1 MPSRNADSGSSNSA
15 LSYLPNSSND
25 QAGSSTETLSEGK
38 LWLRQLI
45 DAIPQQ
51 IWSVSA
57 DGKLDF
63 SNARWREELGLTL
76 EEVQGDGWHRM
87 LHPEEKVRVLQGY
100 DESLSSGKPYE
111 VRHRHRMADGQY
123 RWFLCRAVPLRDEQG
138 HILRWFGSST
148 DIEDQQ
154 QAEEAL
160 RSSEQ
165 RWRGV
170 FDNSK
175 VGVALQDSSL
185 RYIEANAA
193 FEQMTGYPLEKLRGK
208 SCLEI
213 TYSEDRDR
221 YKAVIDDLLN
231 GKLDHFEI
239 EKRYV
244 RKDGQ
249 LVWARLDG
257 SLVDPGGSKLWV
269 VMAEDI
275 TERKRLSDAIQK
287 ERDHLRLL
295 LDLNHRF
302 VSKLDVREFFS
313 TLLDEVRRLTVW
325 KSAIIFLPEI
335 ESQQLRVYLSS
346 DNAYLREGF
355 TLPIDGSLQG
365 QVYRSG
371 KPVAFRIEELP
382 AICQVYR
389 TNPWIQEIA
398 RARNVHAGCSLAL
411 VHEGRVI
418 GVLSLMTS
426 VPQDPAKSDLNF
438 LQELAGLIASA
449 LHNSLRFEDVNHSQ
463 EKLLTERKYIE
474 ADLLRARG
482 LDEII
487 GQSPAILEVLRQI
500 DAVAPTDSTALITGE
515 TGTGKEL
522 VARAIHERSFRRDH
536 SFIKVD
542 CAAIPP
548 ALIESEFF
556 GHEKGAFTGAIT
568 QKLGRFE
575 LADKGTLFLDEVGE
589 IPLELQTK
597 LLRVLQDRAFERL
610 GSNRTRELDVR
621 VIAATNRDLEKMIEE
636 GRFREDLYYRLKVFP
651 INIAPVRERRD
662 DIPPLVRHY
671 TSIYAKRMHKEI
683 PTISKHAMDVFVRY
697 PWPGNV
703 RELQHFI
710 ERSVILS
717 SDGILQAPLKE
728 LEQIQERVAN
738 KRLVRRRT
746 LEEIERESIL
756 QALRE
761 SNWVVG
767 GPKGAAAKLGLKRTT
782 LASRMES
789 LGISRSSEYRI
800 SDN

>member
-683 PTISKHAMDVFVRY
+683 HTISKHAMDVFVRY